1 MGWQVAPCLGARH
14 PRGVFA
20 ARRDRARAWSFEPA
34 LCRQNSKPRCW
45 ASGDTGSRRRISRS
59 LTVSSP
65 RESGSRAA
73 TPRTLRTI
81 PYDDGHTEVV
91 RVIFDLTIIT
101 YETVLRE
108 FWYLSGSRAKKPRR
122 AARYKSAVWTRT
134 SAQEKYANA
143 SKMEMESTLG
153 GDTPV
158 VTSRFLRFDDTGGT
172 GNETLR
178 KSSAWHDAPEKHRKN
193 YIAKPETPRKRNAR
207 RILGHGSTTGPNA
220 ARLLRRRTALYVQ
233 LVWLVH
239 ISRLSRPNSTNH
251 ESAPST

>member
-34 LCRQNSKPRCW
+34 LCRQNSKPRVLVPEW
-45 ASGDTGSRRRISRS
+45 QQGK
-59 LTVSSP
+59 
-65 RESGSRAA
+65 EAA
-73 TPRTLRTI
+73 TRGAVQKRRLDEDFGARKI
-81 PYDDGHTEVV
+81 RECVKDGNGKHSWRRHTCCDVS
-91 RVIFDLTIIT
+91 I
-101 YETVLRE
+101 
-108 FWYLSGSRAKKPRR
+108 
-122 AARYKSAVWTRT
+122 
-134 SAQEKYANA
+134 
-143 SKMEMESTLG
+143 
-153 GDTPV
+153 
-158 VTSRFLRFDDTGGT
+158 LRFDDTGGT

-239 ISRLSRPNSTNH
+239 ISRLSRPNFTNH